1 MVAAAIVGAAVVGG
15 VATSVASS
23 KASKA
28 QQGAADTASA
38 AQLQMYN
45 QTREDQAPYREAGY
59 TALKQLGTDTAPG
72 GDFNRDFAIADFE
85 KDPGYEFRRAEGQRG
100 VESSAAARG
109 GLLSG
114 GALKGIDRY
123 NQDYASGEYS
133 NAYNR
138 FNNDRTTRFNRL
150 SSIAG
155 TGQTA
160 VNTTGILGAN
170 AANNIAQNTL
180 EAGNARAS
188 GYVGQANAIN
198 QTATTL
204 GNYYLNRQYGYQP
217 APRAT
222 LGP

>member
-23 KASKA
+23 KAAKA
-28 QQGAADTASA
+28 QKSAADTASA
-38 AQLQMYN
+38 AQLEMYN

-72 GDFNRDFAIADFE
+72 GDFNRDFTIADFQ
-85 KDPGYEFRRAEGQRG
+85 KDPGLEFRRTEGQRG

-160 VNTTGILGAN
+160 VNTTGVLGAN
-170 AANNIAQNTL
+170 VANNIAQNTL

-217 APRAT
+217 PPRAT
-222 LGP
+222 GP